1 MVSRVM
7 KTAPRRGGVPA
18 SARRWLYPIY
28 GLLGALLL
36 GVLWFA
42 IAQPVQVLPRIRQ
55 APAFTLTDE
64 RGRWLGPEELQGRPA
79 LISFSYARCGE
90 ACAELNAR
98 MAALQ
103 PALPADEALLL
114 TISVDPE
121 HDTPDVLRQHA
132 ASLGADPERWRF
144 LTGAPAE
151 IKALVGGEFRV
162 YYGPNKAPAGAP
174 LQLDQRAVL
183 LDGAGQL
190 RAEYDLARLETWR
203 VQRDIELLRQ
213 EQAGSSG
220 WQRPVYEAAH
230 LFVCYPQ

>member
-1 MVSRVM
+1 M
-7 KTAPRRGGVPA
+7 KTASRRGIAAAP
-18 SARRWLYPIY
+18 RWWLYPTY

-55 APAFTLTDE
+55 VPAFTLTDDQ
-64 RGRWLGPEELQGRPA
+64 GRWLGPEELRGRPA
-79 LISFSYARCGE
+79 LISFSYARCGD
-90 ACAELNAR
+90 ACAELHAR

-103 PALPADEALLL
+103 GALPGDALLL

-132 ASLGADPERWRF
+132 ASLGADPLRWRF

-151 IKALVGGEFRV
+151 IKAIVGGEFRV
-162 YYGPNKAPAGAP
+162 YYGPNTAEAGAP

-183 LDGAGQL
+183 LDGTGQL

-203 VQRDIELLRQ
+203 VLRDIELLRR
-213 EQAGSSG
+213 EEAGSSG